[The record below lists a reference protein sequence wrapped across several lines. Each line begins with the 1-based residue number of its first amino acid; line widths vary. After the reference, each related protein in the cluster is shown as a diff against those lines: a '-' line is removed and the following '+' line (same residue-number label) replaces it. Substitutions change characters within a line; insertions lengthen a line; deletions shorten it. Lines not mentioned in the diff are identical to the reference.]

1 MMKMSGKKME
11 PSAPS
16 YNHDC
21 AFSFHGSGGGG
32 CLSKIFFEEVP
43 DTKKGD
49 MEERVKGMR
58 RKRRRVR
65 KKTE

>member
-1 MMKMSGKKME
+1 MMKMWGKKME

-16 YNHDC
+16 YNRDC
-21 AFSFHGSGGGG
+21 AFSFHGSGGGVP
-32 CLSKIFFEEVP
+32 KIFEEVP

-49 MEERVKGMR
+49 MEEKAKGMR
-58 RKRRRVR
+58 GKRRTVR